1 MKPRS
6 PYKEKHR
13 AQFPTNPKLKDEI
26 EEKNLISQKD
36 LKQKIA
42 IKRMRIK
49 L

>member
-6 PYKEKHR
+6 PHREKHG

-26 EEKNLISQKD
+26 KEKNLISQKN

-42 IKRMRIK
+42 IKKMRIK